1 MKELYNIKNTQLFTT
16 KLQEI
21 LNGMYDFFE
30 LTFEKEYPKETD
42 GIVHIVNG
50 KTCFLVNGKTCF
62 LVNGKTCFQ
71 VADQYQRPHDFLQ
84 SLLDILRVIY
94 EPEILG
100 TFSLNSNP
108 GFLFDAI
115 PGKPFQLAYGSFI
128 SKPNQSFKEFW
139 SEKII
144 KSFEKYGYN
153 QEKATALFV
162 VVSAGKERYGFD
174 LIIEVDETLEAGFSQ
189 EEAFGLIA
197 STINKNVPK
206 PAKNVYAG
214 YCLIK
219 ELMSR
224 LRVSLWMFIKE

>member
-42 GIVHIVNG
+42 GVVHIVD
-50 KTCFLVNGKTCF
+50 
-62 LVNGKTCFQ
+62 GKTCFQ